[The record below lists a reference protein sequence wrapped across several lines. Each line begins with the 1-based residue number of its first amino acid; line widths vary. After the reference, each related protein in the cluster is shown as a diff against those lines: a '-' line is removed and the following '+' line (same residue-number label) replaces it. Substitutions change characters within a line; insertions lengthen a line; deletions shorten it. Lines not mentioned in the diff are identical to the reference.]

1 MGVVEK
7 VCTIWTLTNVLDAYI
22 YHLDQRDR
30 G

>member
-7 VCTIWTLTNVLDAYI
+7 VCKTWALTNVLDADI